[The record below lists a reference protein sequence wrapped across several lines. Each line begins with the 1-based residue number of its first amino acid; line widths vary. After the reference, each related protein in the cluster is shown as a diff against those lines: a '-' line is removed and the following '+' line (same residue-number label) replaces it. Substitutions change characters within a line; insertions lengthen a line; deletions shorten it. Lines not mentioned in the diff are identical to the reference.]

1 MRDETTC
8 EIKIGHAIERLR
20 EIETETV
27 DTVITSPPYW
37 GLRDY
42 KTEPVVFGR
51 DKDCCPQEDDCIWM
65 DPTTYQRRSNDDGK
79 SEKQASNQGAN
90 NRDDPITF
98 TTCSKC
104 GAWKGQLGLEQS
116 PEQFVEHLV
125 EIFEECRR
133 ILKPTGTLWVNL
145 GDSYMSKGSTT
156 NPEQYGLQKHRDEAG
171 KFRPKTLPDGYKE
184 KDLVGLPW
192 LFAFAARKAGWYLR
206 NDIVWAKSIS
216 GPHYRGGVSMPEPV
230 QDRCTRSHE
239 FFFHFS
245 KSRRYYY
252 DIQSYAEPLEC
263 DEGVRNMR
271 TVWHFNPQPFPG
283 AHFAVYPK
291 HLIEPI
297 IRASSS
303 HTCCGGCGV
312 PWVRRQPEN
321 QFTPDCECHG
331 KIEKLAVP
339 TVAAIGEED
348 NDRTKNIKVYVSDLD
363 LLDHPT
369 QPSVIVDPF
378 SGSGTTGIVA
388 LENGRSYIGIELNEE
403 YAELSLRRFKQERTG
418 LTVGKFRESAVD
430 LKEYW

>member
-8 EIKIGHAIERLR
+8 EIKIGHAIEKLR

-42 KTEPVVFGR
+42 KTDHVAF
-51 DKDCCPQEDDCIWM
+51 
-65 DPTTYQRRSNDDGK
+65 SDGW
-79 SEKQASNQGAN
+79 E
-90 NRDDPITF
+90 
-98 TTCSKC
+98 
-104 GAWKGQLGLEQS
+104 GQLGHEAT
-116 PEQFVEHLV
+116 PELFVAHLV

-145 GDSYMSKGSTT
+145 GDSYMSKASYTA
-156 NPEQYGLQKHRDEAG
+156 PENYGMQKHRDEASQ
-171 KFRPKTLPDGYKE
+171 FRPTSIPDGYKE

-245 KSRRYYY
+245 KSKRYYY
-252 DIQSYAEPLEC
+252 DTLSYAEPLEG
-263 DEGVRNMR
+263 DEEGVRNMR

-297 IRASSS
+297 IKASSS
-303 HTCCGGCGV
+303 HTCCGDCSV

-321 QFTPDCECHG
+321 QFSPNCECHG

-339 TVAAIGEED
+339 TVAAMGEEE
-348 NDRTKNIKVYVSDLD
+348 NDRTKNVKVYVSDLD

-388 LENGRSYIGIELNEE
+388 LDNGRSYIGIEHNEE
-403 YAELSLRRFKQERTG
+403 YAELSMRRFKQERTG
-418 LTVGKFRESAVD
+418 LTVSKYRESAVE